1 MGKPWGMGRP
11 GWHVECSAMVNK
23 YLGKT
28 IDIHSGGKDLIF
40 PHHENE
46 IAQSEAANG
55 CPFAHY
61 WLHNGYINI
70 DNQKMSK
77 SLGNFFTVRDVAK
90 KYDYEV
96 IRYFMLSAHYRN
108 PINFSDE
115 MMEQAKV
122 SLERLYNCLENLQF
136 LEKTADDAPL
146 SEKESQ
152 EMEQLKKHKTAFI
165 AAMDDDL
172 NTADAISSLFDLVK
186 DINTMTAEGEKTK
199 TFLQSARDL
208 LKELGGVLGL
218 LQKEMEEKIAPEIME
233 LVERRSAARKEKNW
247 ALADQIRDQL
257 AEKGYEVK
265 DTPQGPKVSAI

>member
-1 MGKPWGMGRP
+1 
-11 GWHVECSAMVNK
+11 MVNK

-136 LEKTADDAPL
+136 LEKTAADAPL

-165 AAMDDDL
+165 TAMDDDL

-186 DINTMTAEGEKTK
+186 DMNTMTAEGEKTK
-199 TFLQSARDL
+199 AFLQSARDL

-218 LQKEMEEKIAPEIME
+218 LQKEREEKIAPEIME